1 MSYLGCSVRL
11 LPLVVYWRAHV
22 LFRMFGSSFTSRCLL
37 EGSCLIN
44 DVWFVFY
51 LQLFIGGLMSY
62 LGCSVRLL
70 PLVVYWRAHVLF
82 RMFGSSFTSRCLL
95 EASCLI

>member
-22 LFRMFGSSFTSRCLL
+22 LFRMLGSS
-37 EGSCLIN
+37 
-44 DVWFVFY
+44 
-51 LQLFIGGLMSY
+51 
-62 LGCSVRLL
+62 L
-70 PLVVYWRAHVLF
+70 PLVVYWRVHVLF

-95 EASCLI
+95 EGAGLI